1 MNKVESNMN
10 KFMPL
15 VTEKALKLSEA
26 NRVVFKAPKELTKKL
41 SKKILETIYTDN
53 KVIDIKSV
61 LVKGKTK
68 KFKKIL
74 GKRKDYKKFYVKFE
88 KSIDITTE
96 VK

>member
-10 KFMPL
+10 KLIPL
-15 VTEKALKLSEA
+15 VTEKALKLSEVS
-26 NRVVFKAPKELTKKL
+26 RVVFKAPKDMTKGL
-41 SKKILETIYTDN
+41 STKILNIIYKGN

-68 KFKKIL
+68 KFKKIP
-74 GKRKDYKKFYVKFE
+74 GKRKDYKKLYVKFE